1 MADSQCQLSI
11 HPFLAFYHDVLLIST
26 LSSTL
31 RHEIHPLA
39 FYCDVLVISTLS
51 STLRREIH
59 PRESNDFLACDDC
72 VQDDERQ
79 GDSALS
85 DNETL
90 ERNKLAALFEI

>member
-1 MADSQCQLSI
+1 MTYCSSQLYPQLC
-11 HPFLAFYHDVLLIST
+11 
-26 LSSTL
+26 
-31 RHEIHPLA
+31 REIHPLA
-39 FYCDVLVISTLS
+39 FCRDVLVISTLS

-79 GDSALS
+79 GDNAMS
-85 DNETL
+85 DNETP